1 MRIVNFE
8 VFADEDQ
15 ALVTYDNGHEELVRA
30 ERQQQIGI
38 CRNCFFNT
46 KIDGKNSCGL
56 FYLYLINTK
65 KAYCSANS
73 RMDNKSI
80 SWVLES

>member
-56 FYLYLINTK
+56 FIYTYSILRRHTVVLTQGWIINLSVG
-65 KAYCSANS
+65 Y
-73 RMDNKSI
+73 
-80 SWVLES
+80 